1 MMQENEIQ
9 PVTPRGRIVKKI
21 WGFLPVL
28 FLIATIILIIILFS
42 VINTKKTRM
51 AEAQAK
57 ALANERPPTNVV
69 LMQLSPT
76 VIRDRINLPGVIA
89 PWTDLELLSKIYG
102 AVIEVPVQEGDRVA
116 KGEVIARIDPA
127 DYRIALDA
135 AQASYQL
142 ALANLKRMQT
152 LFAKNLIPTSEFE
165 KVETQVQTTKAAMD
179 NAALQL
185 SRCTIT
191 APIGGVVRR
200 LDAKAGLLL
209 NVADPIARILQ
220 IDTVKAV
227 VGIPES
233 DLATVRAIETVE
245 LSIQALNDLKVVGR
259 KHVLASSPDNKAR
272 LYNLELAVANPDGA
286 LYPGM
291 FVRAEI
297 VKKVAEASMIVPLYT
312 VITRNGE
319 QFVYVEENGVARRR
333 PVKLGILEEWRVQV
347 TNGLSPGN
355 RVIVEGHR
363 NVEEGR
369 KVNIVR
375 ILSDTAGALP

>member
-233 DLATVRAIETVE
+233 DLATVRAIDTVE